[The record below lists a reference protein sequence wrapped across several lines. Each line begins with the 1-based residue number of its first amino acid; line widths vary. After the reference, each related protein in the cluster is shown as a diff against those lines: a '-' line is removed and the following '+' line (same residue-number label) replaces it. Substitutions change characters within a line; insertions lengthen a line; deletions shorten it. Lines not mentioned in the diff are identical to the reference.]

1 MRTWVRRILVFLLLG
16 AIVNVAVAWGCV
28 LFASRRKPVEV
39 SRGFSG
45 TPVTLMTLGEP
56 HVGVEVLSCDGVE
69 QELPML
75 VWNERVGGWTEY
87 QGDIRSDDWARTI
100 PATRTRAGWPCLAL
114 EGWQAHSFGWL
125 SLSPEQ
131 RPHAGD
137 QTHCGLALN
146 DGSDLWLPRRRWILP
161 LRPVIRG
168 FAVNSLVYGS
178 ILLAVGLTRVA
189 VRASM
194 RKRHGLCPACAYP
207 RGSSPVCTECGEA
220 LPAARLARR
229 D

>member
-1 MRTWVRRILVFLLLG
+1 MRACVRRILVFLLLG

-56 HVGVEVLSCDGVE
+56 HVGVEVLSCGGVE

-100 PATRTRAGWPCLAL
+100 PATRTRAGWPYLAL
-114 EGWQAHSFGWL
+114 EGWLSNSFGRL
-125 SLSPEQ
+125 SFEPEQ
-131 RPHAGD
+131 RPLKNSAHWALILDHGFDPQFRAG
-137 QTHCGLALN
+137 T
-146 DGSDLWLPRRRWILP
+146 WILP
-161 LRPVIRG
+161 LRPLMGG
-168 FAVNSLVYGS
+168 FAVNTLMYGT
-178 ILLAVGLTRVA
+178 ILLVVGLTPGA
-189 VRASM
+189 VRAA
-194 RKRHGLCPACAYP
+194 RRRHHNLCPACAYP

-220 LPAARLARR
+220 LPC
-229 D
+229 